1 MPTTTTKTTT
11 TTAATRRAPATT
23 RARRRACATRA
34 ASEPRS
40 RALFASDDRGIVLYD
55 GVCNLC
61 NGAVNF
67 ALRHDRDRARG
78 SVRFAALQSSVGRA
92 LLVEAGRDADDISSI
107 VYVEASGTAYAKSEA
122 ILRIGRDLLG
132 APFGGAARV
141 AMWAVPRVVGDWVY
155 DRVADNRYSILGRR
169 DECRFGDDEDDDRF
183 LA

>member
-1 MPTTTTKTTT
+1 MPPTTT
-11 TTAATRRAPATT
+11 ATRRAPARATAT

-40 RALFASDDRGIVLYD
+40 RALFASDDRGIILYD

-67 ALRHDRDRARG
+67 ALTHDRDRARG

-92 LLVEAGRDADDISSI
+92 LLEEAGRDADDISSI

-122 ILRIGRDLLG
+122 ILRIARDLLG
-132 APFGGAARV
+132 APLGGAASV
-141 AMWAVPRVVGDWVY
+141 AMWAVPRAVGDWVY
-155 DRVADNRYSILGRR
+155 DRVANNRYSILGRR
-169 DECRFGDDEDDDRF
+169 DECRFGVDEDDDRF